1 MLKLLLLYKY
11 KDDEGD
17 RPTQK
22 KICWLYKLDIYWER
36 KNMKVEFFAT
46 GIEEA
51 LSNMNEAIA
60 IYKEQGFHVEYM
72 AVTTSASKNY
82 YVSITFR

>member
-1 MLKLLLLYKY
+1 MLLYKY
-11 KDDEGD
+11 KDDESD

-22 KICWLYKLDIYWER
+22 KICWRYKLDIYRES

-46 GIEEA
+46 GIEAA
-51 LSNMNEAIA
+51 LSSMDRVID
-60 IYKEQGFHVEYM
+60 IYKEQGFRVEYM
-72 AVTTSASKNY
+72 AITTSESKNY

>member
-1 MLKLLLLYKY
+1 
-11 KDDEGD
+11 
-17 RPTQK
+17 
-22 KICWLYKLDIYWER
+22 
-36 KNMKVEFFAT
+36 MKVEFWAT
-46 GIEEA
+46 RIEEA

>member
-1 MLKLLLLYKY
+1 
-11 KDDEGD
+11 
-17 RPTQK
+17 
-22 KICWLYKLDIYWER
+22 
-36 KNMKVEFFAT
+36 MKVEFFAT
-46 GIEEA
+46 GIEDA
-51 LSNMNEAIA
+51 LSSMERTIN